1 MALHRFDRQ
10 VFVALESTSGDLAS
24 VTAADDFIDAIDPT
38 FTITPRSYER
48 NLVRPSFTSHPQ
60 YYPSLDVTTAASDT
74 VAQVEMSFSVEMT
87 AKDHADGNKE
97 LPVWGE
103 LLQACGFEQLATVA
117 RVNISAITNGPI
129 LHREEFE
136 ISTTPCGR
144 AIGTTFT
151 GDGQL
156 FFDRSD
162 TANGSLE
169 ATVSGAT
176 CTGSSEATDVGH
188 AYIFNTD
195 KATATANSSVSI
207 WMYLDGQLVVAK
219 GCRGNVE
226 FSFNATDRCL
236 MNFTF
241 TGVLD
246 RFTNSATNLN
256 GASGGNK
263 VPPVFSG
270 AGFGINSVGTALYTG
285 GIFSTLSIDVGNELI
300 YRDDANAADGVKEV
314 SIAGRQSTMTF
325 NPDADMAT
333 SGNYANFMSDFVTG
347 SLARAEFR
355 LGAAAED
362 GNSFLFKMPAL
373 QWTGVADGDRDNLT
387 VYEGSA
393 NLTGGTNGD
402 SCRSSSDGTTRR
414 YTDRG
419 EDNELVIIAY

>member
-1 MALHRFDRQ
+1 
-10 VFVALESTSGDLAS
+10 
-24 VTAADDFIDAIDPT
+24 
-38 FTITPRSYER
+38 
-48 NLVRPSFTSHPQ
+48 
-60 YYPSLDVTTAASDT
+60 
-74 VAQVEMSFSVEMT
+74 
-87 AKDHADGNKE
+87 
-97 LPVWGE
+97 
-103 LLQACGFEQLATVA
+103 
-117 RVNISAITNGPI
+117 
-129 LHREEFE
+129 
-136 ISTTPCGR
+136 
-144 AIGTTFT
+144 
-151 GDGQL
+151 
-156 FFDRSD
+156 
-162 TANGSLE
+162 
-169 ATVSGAT
+169 
-176 CTGSSEATDVGH
+176 
-188 AYIFNTD
+188 
-195 KATATANSSVSI
+195 
-207 WMYLDGQLVVAK
+207 
-219 GCRGNVE
+219 
-226 FSFNATDRCL
+226 

>member
-136 ISTTPCGR
+136 IDTTPCGR
-144 AIGTTFT
+144 AIGTTFN
-151 GDGQL
+151 GDTSL
-156 FFDRSD
+156 FFDRSN

-169 ATVSGAT
+169 ATVSQAT

>member
-10 VFVALESTSGDLAS
+10 VFVELESTSGDLAS
-24 VTAADDFIDAIDPT
+24 VTAADFIDAIDPT

-60 YYPSLDVTTAASDT
+60 YYPSLDVTTASSDT
-74 VAQVEMSFSVEMT
+74 VAQVEMSFSVEMAAIST
-87 AKDHADGNKE
+87 GNTDV
-97 LPVWGE
+97 PVWGK
-103 LLQACGFEQLATVA
+103 LLQSCGFEQIATVA
-117 RVNISAITNGPI
+117 RATIGPITNGPV
-129 LHREEFE
+129 LHREELE
-136 ISTTPCGR
+136 KSDETIIGR
-144 AIGTTFT
+144 AVGTYFT
-151 GDGQL
+151 GDTSL
-156 FFDRSD
+156 FLTRS
-162 TANGSLE
+162 TAANVATE

-176 CTGSSEATDVGH
+176 YTGSNEDSDVGH
-188 AYIFNTD
+188 AYILNTD
-195 KATATANSSVSI
+195 KTSATANTSVSI

-226 FSFNATDRCL
+226 FSFNATDRCM

-246 RFTNSATNLN
+246 RFTNSATNLT
-256 GASGGNK
+256 GAAGGNK

-402 SCRSSSDGTTRR
+402 SCRSSSDGTSRR

>member
-10 VFVALESTSGDLAS
+10 VFVELESTSGTLAS
-24 VTAADDFIDAIDPT
+24 VTAADFIDAIDPT

-48 NLVRPSFTSHPQ
+48 NIVRPSFTQHPQ
-60 YYPSLDVTTAASDT
+60 YYSSLDVTTAASDT
-74 VAQVEMSFSVEMT
+74 IAQVEMSFSVEM
-87 AKDHADGNKE
+87 AAHSDGNTTE
-97 LPVWGE
+97 PTWGK
-103 LLQACGFEQLATVA
+103 LLKSCGFEALSTVA
-117 RVNISAITNGPI
+117 RATIGAITNGPI

-151 GDGQL
+151 GDTSL
-156 FFDRSD
+156 FFDRSA
-162 TANGSLE
+162 TAVGSLE
-169 ATVSGAT
+169 ATVSTAT
-176 CTGSSEATDVGH
+176 CTGASESTDVGH
-188 AYIFNTD
+188 AYILNTD
-195 KATATANSSVSI
+195 KSTATANTSVSI
-207 WMYLDGQLVVAK
+207 WMYLDGQMVVAK

-226 FSFNATDRCL
+226 FSFTATDRCL

-246 RFTNSATNLN
+246 RFDNNESSIT

-263 VPPVFSG
+263 VAPVFSG
-270 AGFGINSVGTALYTG
+270 AGFGINAVGTALDTSA
-285 GIFSTLSIDVGNELI
+285 IFSTLSIDMGNELI

-314 SIAGRQSTMTF
+314 SIAGRAPTMSF
-325 NPDADMAT
+325 NPDADLAGHGAYAT
-333 SGNYANFMSDFVTG
+333 WMSDFVTG
-347 SLARAEFR
+347 ALARAEFR

-373 QWTGVADGDRDNLT
+373 QWTGIADGDRDNLT

-402 SCRSSSDGTTRR
+402 SCRSSSDGTSRR
-414 YTDRG
+414 YSDRG